1 MSNADRKLPVVAD
14 VAETSCGC
22 DRRTVLGGLAA
33 GALVAG
39 CRIDDP
45 TAGDDAPADAPTG
58 GDAAPGQGF
67 EECGDNQVCVDLTH
81 PNNMGLLTA
90 GGKRVIT
97 VGTKKIIIGRSSETE
112 FVTMSAV
119 CTHAGCTVNFNLG
132 AAQMQCPCHG
142 SRFTFDG
149 TMVAGPAN
157 RPLPVFTHTF
167 DAGMNLLTIDL

>member
-22 DRRTVLGGLAA
+22 DRRTVLGGLAV

-45 TAGDDAPADAPTG
+45 GAGDDDVPVDASAGDAP
-58 GDAAPGQGF
+58 PGQGF
-67 EECGDNQVCVDLTH
+67 EMCGNNQVCVDLTH
-81 PNNMGLLTA
+81 PNNTSLLTA

-97 VGTKKIIIGRSSETE
+97 VGTKKVIIGRTSDTE

-149 TMVAGPAN
+149 EKVAGPAT
-157 RPLPVFTHTF
+157 RPLPVFTNTF